1 MCLFQ
6 LAFVSLCP
14 RRAIQ
19 HVKEVL
25 EPFST
30 AKGGPIQI
38 DHVTFVEGRGNLI
51 LTYNPSGRKRT
62 VAFVGSHL
70 DVVPANPETW
80 NYDPFKLTVEVGWGG
95 GGLWRTGEEGG

>member
-1 MCLFQ
+1 M
-6 LAFVSLCP
+6 

-25 EPFST
+25 KPFST
-30 AKGGPIQI
+30 ENGGPIKI

-51 LTYNPSGRKRT
+51 LTYNPSGSNKT

-70 DVVPANPETW
+70 DVVPANPATW
-80 NYDPFKLTVEVGWGG
+80 DWNPFQLTVEV
-95 GGLWRTGEEGG
+95 RTGRVEVRETGIERMEWR